1 LCNRAEFISAAL
13 ISLRIFANFD
23 PIVVE
28 FIFGIIAG
36 LLFLKITSSHLV
48 TLTSVA
54 VFIVGCTF
62 LFVTLFWRPEISRVV
77 LFGIPSFFIVLS
89 AACMPQGKNS
99 MLKVLGDASYSI
111 YLIQIFTIPAFYK
124 FAKIALG
131 GLNDD
136 VAAVVCLFLY
146 RLLRS
151 ARAQVCRKASKS

>member
-1 LCNRAEFISAAL
+1 
-13 ISLRIFANFD
+13 
-23 PIVVE
+23 
-28 FIFGIIAG
+28 
-36 LLFLKITSSHLV
+36 
-48 TLTSVA
+48 
-54 VFIVGCTF
+54 
-62 LFVTLFWRPEISRVV
+62 
-77 LFGIPSFFIVLS
+77 
-89 AACMPQGKNS
+89 